1 MTGGQTV
8 YHHTPQGRRSNCSI
22 PAEQAVKLFYY
33 TPRTVGSSVPACRG
47 ANKYPARRTGGQ
59 TVLLYPAEQ
68 AVKLL
73 IIPYAQRVICASLQR
88 GQQITIPCPQNRRS
102 NCSIILRTTGG
113 QTVDYTPRTAG
124 HLCQPAE
131 GPTNYNTLPAEQ
143 AVKLFYYTPHNRRSN
158 CLYPAHSG
166 SSVPVRRRYNIC
178 RIDGQSVLVWL
189 VRRLYIRTQ
198 AVKLC

>member
-1 MTGGQTV
+1 MLELTV
-8 YHHTPQGRRSNCSI
+8 GAARAQPGHLCQPAEGPPTIPCPHDRRSNCLSSY
-22 PAEQAVKLFYY
+22 PARQAVKLFY
-33 TPRTVGSSVPACRG
+33 T
-47 ANKYPARRTGGQ
+47 RRTGGQ
-59 TVLLYPAEQ
+59 TVLLYPAHS
-68 AVKLL
+68 
-73 IIPYAQRVICASLQR
+73 RVICASLQR
-88 GQQITIPCPQNRRS
+88 GQQIPCPQNRRS
-102 NCSIILRTTGG
+102 NCSIIPRRTGG
-113 QTVDYTPRTAG
+113 QTVDYTLRTAG